1 MEKISV
7 NLNKNTYPIY
17 IGNSIIKNL
26 KQLLKKHGHSQN
38 IFFVIDGN
46 TEKYWG
52 EIVKKEFFY
61 NNEKQFIYI
70 LNPGEASKNYLEV
83 NKIYSS
89 LLENNFGR
97 DTLIVAIGGGV
108 TGDLA
113 GFVASTFMRG
123 LKLVHIPT
131 TLLSMVDSSIGGKTG
146 INFQKNK
153 NLIGTFYQPD
163 FVLIDTA
170 FLTTLPKSEVI
181 SGMGEI
187 IKYGYLSD
195 QAFFT
200 YLDQNFN
207 HLINCEP
214 KFINYAILKSVLI
227 KASVVS
233 NDEREAGLRQILNL
247 GHTFAHAFEKELN
260 FKIKHGEAVVA
271 GIICAVIL
279 SYNLNFLP
287 ENLMM
292 KMLTLASKVRLP
304 KNLSE
309 INLEN
314 VLLHMQ
320 HDKKNRNGKIKF
332 VLLKGIGEII
342 IGAEAS
348 KKEVIAALSKGIRSF
363 YLEDYHL

>member
-1 MEKISV
+1 MEKILV
-7 NLNKNTYPIY
+7 NLQETSYPIY

-26 KQLLKKHGHSQN
+26 NKLLETHGLPQN
-38 IFFVIDGN
+38 IFFIIDGN
-46 TEKYWG
+46 AEKYWG
-52 EIVKKEFFY
+52 QKVKNELFFK
-61 NNEKQFIYI
+61 NKKLVSYI
-70 LNPGEASKNYLEV
+70 LNPGEKSKNYLEV

-97 DTLIVAIGGGV
+97 DTLIISCGGGV

-113 GFVASTFMRG
+113 GFAASTFMRG

-131 TLLSMVDSSIGGKTG
+131 TLLAMVDSSIGGKTG

-153 NLIGTFYQPD
+153 NIIGTFYQPN
-163 FVLIDTA
+163 FVLIDTL
-170 FLTTLPKSEVI
+170 FLTTLPKSEII
-181 SGMGEI
+181 SGIGEI

-195 QAFFT
+195 QEFFS

-207 HLINCEP
+207 HLISCDPE
-214 KFINYAILKSVLI
+214 FITYAILKSALI

-233 NDEREAGLRQILNL
+233 NDEKEEGLRQILNL

-260 FKIKHGEAVVA
+260 FKIKHGEAVAA
-271 GIICAVIL
+271 GIVCAIL
-279 SYNLNFLP
+279 LSRKLNFI
-287 ENLMM
+287 NDDLMM
-292 KMLTLASKVRLP
+292 KLMSLTSKIRLP
-304 KNLSE
+304 RSLSK
-309 INLEN
+309 INFEN

-342 IGAEAS
+342 IGGEAS
-348 KKEVIAALSKGIRSF
+348 KKEVISALSKGI
-363 YLEDYHL
+363 

>member
-7 NLNKNTYPIY
+7 NLNKNTYPLY

-26 KQLLKKHGHSQN
+26 KQLLKKHGLPQN
-38 IFFVIDGN
+38 IFFIIDSN

-52 EIVKKEFFY
+52 KSVKKELFY
-61 NNEKQFIYI
+61 KNKKQFTYI
-70 LNPGEASKNYLEV
+70 LNPGEKSKNYLKV
-83 NKIYSS
+83 NEIYSS

-97 DTLIVAIGGGV
+97 DTLIVACGGGV

-113 GFVASTFMRG
+113 GFVASSFMRG

-131 TLLSMVDSSIGGKTG
+131 TLLAMVDSSIGGKTG
-146 INFQKNK
+146 INFKKNK
-153 NLIGTFYQPD
+153 NIIGTFYQPD

-170 FLTTLPKSEVI
+170 FLTSLPKSEII

-195 QAFFT
+195 QAFFA
-200 YLDQNFN
+200 YLDRNFD
-207 HLINCEP
+207 HLTNCEP
-214 KFINYAILKSVLI
+214 EFIKYAILKSALI

-271 GIICAVIL
+271 GIICSVIL

-287 ENLMM
+287 GNLMM
-292 KMLTLASKVRLP
+292 KILSLTSKIKLP
-304 KNLSE
+304 KNLSK

-342 IGAEAS
+342 IGAEVS
-348 KKEVIAALSKGIRSF
+348 KKEVISALSKGIKSF
-363 YLEDYHL
+363 YSENFLL

>member
-1 MEKISV
+1 MEKILV

-17 IGNSIIKNL
+17 FGNSIIKNL
-26 KQLLKKHGHSQN
+26 KQLLEKHGLSQN
-38 IFFVIDGN
+38 IFFIIDKN
-46 TEKYWG
+46 LEKYWG
-52 EIVKKEFFY
+52 KRLNQELFYKNKKKFT
-61 NNEKQFIYI
+61 YI
-70 LNPGEASKNYLEV
+70 LSPGENSKNYLEV

-97 DTLIVAIGGGV
+97 DTLIVACGGGV
-108 TGDLA
+108 SGDLA

-131 TLLSMVDSSIGGKTG
+131 SLLAMVDSSIGGKTG

-170 FLTTLPKSEVI
+170 FLTTLPKSEI
-181 SGMGEI
+181 LSGMGEI
-187 IKYGYLSD
+187 IKYGFLSD
-195 QAFFT
+195 QAFFS

-207 HLINCEP
+207 HLIDCDL
-214 KFINYAILKSVLI
+214 KYINYAIFKSVLI

-233 NDEREAGLRQILNL
+233 DDEKEEGLRQILNL

-260 FKIKHGEAVVA
+260 FKIKHGEAVAA

-279 SYNLNFLP
+279 SYNLNLLP
-287 ENLMM
+287 KNLMM
-292 KMLTLASKVRLP
+292 KMLTLASKIKLP
-304 KNLSE
+304 KNLAE

-314 VLLHMQ
+314 VLLHML

-348 KKEVIAALSKGIRSF
+348 KKEVISALSKGISAF
-363 YLEDYHL
+363 Y